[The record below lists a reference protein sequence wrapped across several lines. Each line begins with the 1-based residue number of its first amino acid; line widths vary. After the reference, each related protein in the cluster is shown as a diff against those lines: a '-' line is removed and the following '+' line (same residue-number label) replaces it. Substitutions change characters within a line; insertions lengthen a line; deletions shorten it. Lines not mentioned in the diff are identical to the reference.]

1 MYVYNY
7 FAGWCNGS
15 ISCSERETAG
25 SIPAPAT
32 ITDLS
37 PLFDAVKGGGE
48 VKKKQRCLLKR
59 FAALVSALVICLALC
74 VPCFA
79 SNNASTKKWVVAEE
93 ATMPTESGANGKY
106 FKLSPYVNGEVYAAP
121 ITTNWAKTFFQNVY
135 GSYPDSSSGASALF
149 ACPVNYPD
157 WWRSAIPLGGLSYVT
172 IDNVSLVKCTNN
184 GFNPDNFAFYFYSSQ
199 FSFVLTQ
206 STTVGVTPTYELSS
220 PLMAYPITARHPT
233 TNTAGLNTIEDIS
246 ADYIIRSVF
255 SPTDSLHRLQQC
267 SQIVFSPVQSRY
279 NDVNGLGNSGMG
291 FSRVNTLYNL
301 SSDDLVILVLPYW
314 DGNSGFPAHD
324 STSFPD
330 VGSVTVTAVISF
342 WIDANKLPSG
352 LKVGDEFPADTDA
365 FDQLREDLIEQF
377 PEAGENIEN
386 GKDTIQGWNDTET
399 VDTDVASTS
408 ISALNA
414 MFQNLGGFLF
424 IVSLMVF
431 GAVVLRML
439 IRKAVD
445 G

>member
-1 MYVYNY
+1 MN
-7 FAGWCNGS
+7 
-15 ISCSERETAG
+15 
-25 SIPAPAT
+25 
-32 ITDLS
+32 
-37 PLFDAVKGGGE
+37 
-48 VKKKQRCLLKR
+48 KKQRCFFKR
-59 FAALVSALVICLALC
+59 FAALVAALVICSSLC

-93 ATMPTESGANGKY
+93 AVMPTESGANGKY

-135 GSYPDSSSGASALF
+135 GSSSDSSSGTSALF

-172 IDNVSLVKCTNN
+172 IDNVSLVRSS
-184 GFNPDNFAFYFYSSQ
+184 NFGVPPTKIAFYFYSSQ
-199 FSFVLTQ
+199 YSFVLTQ
-206 STTVGVTPTYELSS
+206 STTVGVNPTYDLSS
-220 PLMAYPITARHPT
+220 PLMAYPVSARHPV
-233 TNTAGLNTIEDIS
+233 TNTAGNNTFHGVY
-246 ADYIIRSVF
+246 ADFILRSL
-255 SPTDSLHRLQQC
+255 SSSTDSLHPLQQC
-267 SQIVFSPVQSRY
+267 SQIVFSPVQSSY
-279 NDVNGLGNSGMG
+279 NSPFVLGSPGMG
-291 FSRVNTLYNL
+291 LSSVNTLYNL
-301 SSDDLVILVLPYW
+301 SSDDLVILALPYW
-314 DGNSGFPAHD
+314 NDSTGYPAHD

-330 VGSVTVTAVISF
+330 VGTITVTAVVSF
-342 WIDANKLPSG
+342 WIDANKLPAG
-352 LKVGDEFPADTDA
+352 LQVGDEFPADTDA
-365 FDQLREDLIEQF
+365 FDKLRDDLIGQF
-377 PEAGENIEN
+377 PEASDYIQN
-386 GKDTIQGWNDTET
+386 GKDTINGWNDTET

-414 MFQNLGGFLF
+414 LFQNLGGFLF

>member
-1 MYVYNY
+1 M
-7 FAGWCNGS
+7 
-15 ISCSERETAG
+15 
-25 SIPAPAT
+25 
-32 ITDLS
+32 
-37 PLFDAVKGGGE
+37 
-48 VKKKQRCLLKR
+48 KKKQRCLLKR
-59 FAALVSALVICLALC
+59 FAALVAALVICFALC

-121 ITTNWAKTFFQNVY
+121 ITTNWAKTFFQSVY
-135 GSYPDSSSGASALF
+135 GSYPDASSGATALF

-172 IDNVSLVKCTNN
+172 IDNVSLIRCTDN
-184 GFNPDNFAFYFYSSQ
+184 GSLPTQIAFYFYSSKY
-199 FSFVLTQ
+199 SFVLTQ
-206 STTVGVTPTYELSS
+206 SSTVGVNPTYELSS
-220 PLMAYPITARHPT
+220 PLMAYPVSGRHPR
-233 TNTAGLNTIEDIS
+233 TNTAGLQIYEEVS
-246 ADYIIRSVF
+246 ADYIVRSMSS
-255 SPTDSLHRLQQC
+255 SPDSLHPLQQC

-279 NDVNGLGNSGMG
+279 DSLYGIGDSGMG
-291 FSRVNTLYNL
+291 LARVNTLYNL
-301 SSDDLVILVLPYW
+301 SSDDLVILALPFWGGDAGYP
-314 DGNSGFPAHD
+314 SHD
-324 STSFPD
+324 SSAFPD
-330 VGSVTVTAVISF
+330 VGTVTVTAVVSF
-342 WIDANKLPSG
+342 WIDANKLPAG

-365 FDQLREDLIEQF
+365 FDQLRDDLIDQF
-377 PEAGENIEN
+377 PEASENIQN
-386 GKDTIQGWNDTET
+386 GKDTLTGWNDTET
-399 VDTDVASTS
+399 VDSDVASTS

-424 IVSLMVF
+424 IVSLMAF

>member
-1 MYVYNY
+1 M
-7 FAGWCNGS
+7 
-15 ISCSERETAG
+15 
-25 SIPAPAT
+25 
-32 ITDLS
+32 
-37 PLFDAVKGGGE
+37 
-48 VKKKQRCLLKR
+48 KKKQRCLFKR
-59 FAALVSALVICLALC
+59 FAALVAALVICAALC

-93 ATMPTESGANGKY
+93 ATMRTESGANGKY

-121 ITTNWAKTFFQNVY
+121 ITTNWSKTFFQNVY
-135 GSYPDSSSGASALF
+135 GSHPDSSSGASALF

-172 IDNVSLVKCTNN
+172 IDNVSLVRCTDN
-184 GFNPDNFAFYFYSSQ
+184 GSTPTQFAFYFYSSKY
-199 FSFVLTQ
+199 SFVLTQ
-206 STTVGVTPTYELSS
+206 STTVGVNPTYELSS
-220 PLMAYPITARHPT
+220 PLMAYPVSGRHPT
-233 TNTAGLNTIEDIS
+233 TNTAGNLTYEDVT
-246 ADYIIRSVF
+246 ADFIIRSL
-255 SPTDSLHRLQQC
+255 SSSSDSLHPLQQC

-279 NDVNGLGNSGMG
+279 DSVNALGNSGMG
-291 FSRVNTLYNL
+291 LSRVNTLYNL
-301 SSDDLVILVLPYW
+301 SSDDLVILVLPFW
-314 DGNSGFPAHD
+314 DGNTGYPSHD
-324 STSFPD
+324 ATSFPD
-330 VGSVTVTAVISF
+330 VGTVTVTAVVSF
-342 WIDANKLPSG
+342 WIDANKLPAG

-365 FDQLREDLIEQF
+365 FDKLRDDLINQF
-377 PEAGENIEN
+377 PEASDNIEN

-399 VDTDVASTS
+399 VHTDVASTS

-424 IVSLMVF
+424 IISLMVF

>member
-1 MYVYNY
+1 MK
-7 FAGWCNGS
+7 
-15 ISCSERETAG
+15 RK
-25 SIPAPAT
+25 
-32 ITDLS
+32 L
-37 PLFDAVKGGGE
+37 
-48 VKKKQRCLLKR
+48 RCFVRR
-59 FAALVSALVICLALC
+59 FAALVAALVICLALC

-79 SNNASTKKWVVAEE
+79 SNNASTKKWVVSEE
-93 ATMPTESGANGKY
+93 ATMPTESGVNGKY

-121 ITTNWAKTFFQNVY
+121 IITNWAKTFFQNVY
-135 GSYPDSSSGASALF
+135 GSNPNASSGASALF

-172 IDNVSLVKCTNN
+172 IDNVSVIRCTGN
-184 GFNPDNFAFYFYSSQ
+184 GAIPTQVAFYFYSSQ
-199 FSFVLTQ
+199 YSFVLTQ
-206 STTVGVTPTYELSS
+206 STTVGVNPTYELSS
-220 PLMAYPITARHPT
+220 PLMAYPVSGRHPV
-233 TNTAGLNTIEDIS
+233 TNTAGNNTYENVS
-246 ADYIIRSVF
+246 ADYILRSL
-255 SPTDSLHRLQQC
+255 SSSNDSLHPLQQC

-279 NDVNGLGNSGMG
+279 DSLYGVGDSGMG
-291 FSRVNTLYNL
+291 LSRVNTLYNL
-301 SSDDLVILVLPYW
+301 SSDDLVILALPYW
-314 DGNSGFPAHD
+314 DGNTGYPSHSA
-324 STSFPD
+324 TSFPD
-330 VGSVTVTAVISF
+330 VGTIAVTAVVSF

-365 FDQLREDLIEQF
+365 FDKLRDDLINQF
-377 PEAGENIEN
+377 PEASDNIEH
-386 GKDTIQGWNDTET
+386 GKDTINGWNDTET
-399 VDTDVASTS
+399 IDTDVASTS

>member
-1 MYVYNY
+1 M
-7 FAGWCNGS
+7 
-15 ISCSERETAG
+15 
-25 SIPAPAT
+25 
-32 ITDLS
+32 
-37 PLFDAVKGGGE
+37 
-48 VKKKQRCLLKR
+48 KKKQRCLFKR
-59 FAALVSALVICLALC
+59 FAALVAALVICLALC

-106 FKLSPYVNGEVYAAP
+106 FKLSPYVNGEVYATP

-135 GSYPDSSSGASALF
+135 GSHPDVSSGASALF

-172 IDNVSLVKCTNN
+172 IDNVSLVRCTDN
-184 GFNPDNFAFYFYSSQ
+184 GSTPTKIAFYFYSSQ
-199 FSFVLTQ
+199 YSFVLTQ
-206 STTVGVTPTYELSS
+206 STTVGVNPTYELSS
-220 PLMAYPITARHPT
+220 PLMAYPISGRHPV
-233 TNTAGLNTIEDIS
+233 TNTAGNNTFQDVS
-246 ADYIIRSVF
+246 ANYIIRTLS
-255 SPTDSLHRLQQC
+255 STDSLHPLQQC
-267 SQIVFSPVQSRY
+267 SQIVFSPIQSY
-279 NDVNGLGNSGMG
+279 YDYPLNVGSAGMG
-291 FSRVNTLYNL
+291 FGRVNTLYNL
-301 SSDDLVILVLPYW
+301 SSDDLVILALPYW
-314 DGNSGFPAHD
+314 DGSTGFPSHSA
-324 STSFPD
+324 TAFPD
-330 VGSVTVTAVISF
+330 VGTISVTAVVSF
-342 WIDANKLPSG
+342 WIDANKLPAG

-365 FDQLREDLIEQF
+365 FDKLRDDLINQF
-377 PEAGENIEN
+377 PEASDYIEN

-399 VDTDVASTS
+399 VDIDVASTS

-424 IVSLMVF
+424 IISLMVF

>member
-1 MYVYNY
+1 MN
-7 FAGWCNGS
+7 
-15 ISCSERETAG
+15 
-25 SIPAPAT
+25 
-32 ITDLS
+32 
-37 PLFDAVKGGGE
+37 
-48 VKKKQRCLLKR
+48 KKQRCLLKR
-59 FAALVSALVICLALC
+59 FAALVAALILCLALC

-106 FKLSPYVNGEVYAAP
+106 FKLSPYVNGEIYAAP

-135 GSYPDSSSGASALF
+135 GSFPDATAGTSALF

-172 IDNVSLVKCTNN
+172 IDNVSLVRSSDN
-184 GFNPDNFAFYFYSSQ
+184 GSFPTKIAFYFYSSQ

-206 STTVGVTPTYELSS
+206 SPVVGVNPTYELSS
-220 PLMAYPITARHPT
+220 PLMAYPVSCNHPV
-233 TNTAGLNTIEDIS
+233 TNTAGINSYEVVS
-246 ADYIIRSVF
+246 ADYIIRDLD
-255 SPTDSLHRLQQC
+255 SPTDSLHPLQHC
-267 SQIVFSPVQSRY
+267 SQIVFSPVSSRFDY
-279 NDVNGLGNSGMG
+279 PYAVGPSGMG
-291 FSRVNTLYNL
+291 LSRVNTLYNL
-301 SSDDLVILVLPYW
+301 SSDDLVILALPYW
-314 DGNSGFPAHD
+314 ND
-324 STSFPD
+324 STGHPSHSASAFPD
-330 VGSVTVTAVISF
+330 VGTVTVTAVVSF
-342 WIDANKLPSG
+342 WVDANKLPAG

-365 FDQLREDLIEQF
+365 FDKLRDDLINQF
-377 PEAGENIEN
+377 PEAAGNIEN

-399 VDTDVASTS
+399 VDSDVASTS

>member
-1 MYVYNY
+1 M
-7 FAGWCNGS
+7 
-15 ISCSERETAG
+15 
-25 SIPAPAT
+25 
-32 ITDLS
+32 
-37 PLFDAVKGGGE
+37 
-48 VKKKQRCLLKR
+48 KKKHRCLLKR
-59 FAALVSALVICLALC
+59 FAALVAALVICAALC

-135 GSYPDSSSGASALF
+135 GSHPDSSSGTSALF

-172 IDNVSLVKCTNN
+172 IDNVSLVRCTDN
-184 GFNPDNFAFYFYSSQ
+184 GSSPTQFAFYFYSSQ

-206 STTVGVTPTYELSS
+206 STTVGVNPTYELSS
-220 PLMAYPITARHPT
+220 PLMAYPVSGRHPT
-233 TNTAGLNTIEDIS
+233 TNTVGNSTYEDVS
-246 ADYIIRSVF
+246 ADYIIRSLS
-255 SPTDSLHRLQQC
+255 SPTDSLHPLQQC

-279 NDVNGLGNSGMG
+279 DSVYGLGYSGMG
-291 FSRVNTLYNL
+291 LSRVNTLYNL

-314 DGNSGFPAHD
+314 DGNTGYPSHSA
-324 STSFPD
+324 SSFPD
-330 VGSVTVTAVISF
+330 VGTVTVTAVVSF
-342 WIDANKLPSG
+342 WIDANKLPAG

-365 FDQLREDLIEQF
+365 FDQLRDDLIEQF
-377 PEAGENIEN
+377 PEASDNIEN

-424 IVSLMVF
+424 IISLMVF